1 MNVDETKIA
10 LRHFAPITLCTLLAV
25 RNRPT
30 RAQSV
35 FSATHTYEDQ
45 LQNVG
50 RAFRDG
56 PFSTHGLAIKPKKS
70 PFALQPGCPGAATK
84 GAGPRRRRFFSD
96 LKVVRAN
103 RTLPNRIGFV
113 MFCVNSPRSLPVAP
127 SRPAP
132 HVPDPE
138 ISLRKSLVGP
148 STESGAASSLVTRRP
163 HQRRELRSPPRATLS
178 MTEGHSILIALP
190 WWCLKNFQDDV
201 PSP

>member
-50 RAFRDG
+50 RAFQDG

-70 PFALQPGCPGAATK
+70 FCAA
-84 GAGPRRRRFFSD
+84 AW
-96 LKVVRAN
+96 L
-103 RTLPNRIGFV
+103 
-113 MFCVNSPRSLPVAP
+113 PRS
-127 SRPAP
+127 RN
-132 HVPDPE
+132 E
-138 ISLRKSLVGP
+138 GRR
-148 STESGAASSLVTRRP
+148 STSAAIFL
-163 HQRRELRSPPRATLS
+163 
-178 MTEGHSILIALP
+178 
-190 WWCLKNFQDDV
+190 
-201 PSP
+201 